1 MSTDSTYL
9 GRPGAASAENL
20 SDSLA
25 PQLHPLPEDAWPAGD
40 GIAQADSTARI
51 LPVGNDSVSAAQ
63 LDSIVASVP
72 IDPVGRLDGLRPEAL
87 HTFPG
92 QQSVIPAILL
102 ALFVGAGCNP
112 TAFRRTMAHYR
123 SELWSVRPRRNA
135 FDDDSA
141 GGLAVMRMFLTA
153 GAVIVCGVCASLC
166 FGALTTFSIL
176 AGVALA
182 AAFFVFE
189 YCSYWLTGY
198 AFTYTGPRKRWMQG
212 FTASVV
218 FTGLCLFIPALL
230 LLFFPEWLQVLAPL
244 SLGVVLL
251 FRCVFITKGIRIFF
265 EGFPSLLYFI
275 LYLCT
280 LEVIPLLAL
289 LRIYPLL
296 MGADL

>member
-1 MSTDSTYL
+1 M
-9 GRPGAASAENL
+9 
-20 SDSLA
+20 
-25 PQLHPLPEDAWPAGD
+25 QMHPLEAEAWPAEENIVLPD
-40 GIAQADSTARI
+40 TTARI
-51 LPVGNDSVSAAQ
+51 LHVGNDSVSATQ
-63 LDSIVASVP
+63 LDSIIASVP
-72 IDPVGRLDGLRPEAL
+72 IDPVGSLDGLRPEAL
-87 HTFPG
+87 HTLPG

-112 TAFRRTMAHYR
+112 AAFRRTLAHYR

-135 FDDDSA
+135 FDDDTA
-141 GGLAVMRMFLTA
+141 GGMAVMRMFLTA

-166 FGALTTFSIL
+166 FGAVSTFSIL

-189 YCSYWLTGY
+189 YCAYWLTGY
-198 AFTYTGPRKRWMQG
+198 AFTFKGPRKRWLQG

-218 FTGLCLFIPALL
+218 YTGLCLFVPALL
-230 LLFFPEWLQVLAPL
+230 LLFFPEWFPVLAPL
-244 SLGVVLL
+244 SLGVFLL
-251 FRCVFITKGIRIFF
+251 FRCVFISKGVRIFF
-265 EGFPSLLYFI
+265 EGIPSLLYFI

-289 LRIYPLL
+289 LKIYPLL